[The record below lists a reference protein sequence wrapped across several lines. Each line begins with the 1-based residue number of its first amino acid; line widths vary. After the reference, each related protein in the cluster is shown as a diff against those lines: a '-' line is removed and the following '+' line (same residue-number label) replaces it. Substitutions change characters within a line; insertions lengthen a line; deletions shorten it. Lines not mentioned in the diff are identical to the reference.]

1 MTSANLSLGE
11 RLKNHR
17 TYINRTLWSSYI
29 ALPFLAAYFI
39 LGVIMMI
46 SRTINY
52 AARYNQSDAV
62 LYQEKLRAVS
72 RVLGVEQLGF
82 VFVIGIAVMFA
93 LQGFSYVFSTSKLD
107 FYLSQPTTRSQ
118 RIAKNYFDAITTF
131 LIIYVG
137 CEVIA
142 LIIAAC
148 MGAVGKYLYLSVL
161 IETIRA
167 FNLFFAFYNI
177 TVLAVMLSGT
187 LPIAILLTGCFAFIS
202 ILFAGE
208 LYFFKNIFYATF
220 SSAQPL
226 RVWFSPMYD
235 RFGVYVSL
243 VEELRSSNAMISSEY
258 MSGIMAS
265 IIPHEIDILVTGLI
279 AFVFVLIFARM
290 RQSEWAGK
298 GIVIRP
304 FRWLV
309 KIVVCVATGLGVGY
323 IVYLVYESVW
333 TTRLFT
339 QMCLIMVLATIV
351 AGCIAEVLLERN
363 IKKVFKGKAQTIM
376 ALAIVLLIFT
386 IFKGDLLGFD
396 SYVPAA
402 DKIESCAIAN
412 NGWQFNLYDRV
423 MYNGSISDDELMT
436 ITNTEDFVKLA
447 KAGMETRKIQQKN
460 YEEDI
465 YENLGY
471 DIQILYRLKSGR
483 KVYRYITVP
492 FKTVDTELARIID
505 SEEFKRGYFDIFNDD
520 AVRKLDNPA
529 LHNLSYESGGKSVA
543 TKNFVYEEF
552 SEAYRKDILENYSF
566 EYMST
571 HMPVGTVIYE
581 GNNDSYVYGN
591 LDVFDNYA
599 NTIAYLK
606 KLGIYKENKLNA
618 SDVREVKVDNYYPGY
633 DLETMPYSDVD
644 INVET
649 SHASYTDPEQIKEL
663 LSVIVESGYY
673 NPWYDYSLI
682 NDQYSVQVY
691 RNGEFDEHL
700 STYYSILKGK
710 VPQFVKEDTN

>member
-11 RLKNHR
+11 KIKNHR

-72 RVLGVEQLGF
+72 RVLGVEQFGF
-82 VFVIGIAVMFA
+82 VIVIGIAVMFA
-93 LQGFSYVFSTSKLD
+93 LQGFSYVFNTSKLD
-107 FYLSQPTTRSQ
+107 FYLSQPTTKAQ
-118 RIAKNYFDAITTF
+118 RIARNYIDAIITF
-131 LIIYVG
+131 LFMYVG
-137 CEVIA
+137 CEVVA

-148 MGAVGKYLYLSVL
+148 MGASGKYLYLSVL
-161 IETIRA
+161 IETVRA
-167 FNLFFAFYNI
+167 FNVFFAFYNI

-187 LPIAILLTGCFAFIS
+187 LPIAILLTGCFTFVS

-220 SSAQPL
+220 SPMQPL
-226 RVWFSPMYD
+226 KVWFSPLYD
-235 RFGVYVSL
+235 RFGIYASL
-243 VEELRSSNAMISSEY
+243 VVGLRSSNALISSEY
-258 MSGIMAS
+258 ISGVMAS
-265 IIPHEIDILVTGLI
+265 ILPHELDILVTGLI
-279 AFVFVLIFARM
+279 AFVFVLIFAKM

-309 KIVVCVATGLGVGY
+309 KIVVCVAAGLGVGY

-351 AGCIAEVLLERN
+351 TGCVAEVFLERN
-363 IKKVFKGKAQTIM
+363 IKKVFKGKAQTVM

-402 DKIESCAIAN
+402 DKIESCAIVN
-412 NGWQFNLYDRV
+412 NSSSFNICDV
-423 MYNGSISDDELMT
+423 MYNDGLYDPTSMT

-447 KAGMETRKIQQKN
+447 KAGMDTRKIQKKN
-460 YEEDI
+460 YDEDI

-471 DIQILYRLKSGR
+471 DIEILYRLKSGR
-483 KVYRYITVP
+483 IVYRYITVP

-520 AVRKLDNPA
+520 MVRELDNPA
-529 LHNLSYESGGKSVA
+529 LHNLSYDADGNSEA
-543 TKNFVYEEF
+543 TKNFSYEEF
-552 SEAYRKDILENYSF
+552 SEIYRKDVLENYSF
-566 EYMST
+566 EYMSK
-571 HMPVGTVIYE
+571 HMPIGSVTYE
-581 GNNDSYVYGN
+581 GNTNNFVYGN
-591 LDVFDNYA
+591 LDVFENYT

-606 KLGIYKENKLNA
+606 KLGIYTETKP
-618 SDVREVKVDNYYPGY
+618 DVSNIRELKVDNYFPGY
-633 DLETMPYSDVD
+633 DLETTSYSDVD
-644 INVET
+644 IDAET
-649 SHASYTDPEQIKEL
+649 VSASYTDPEQIKEL
-663 LSVIVESGYY
+663 LSVIVPSGYY

-682 NDQYSVQVY
+682 NDQYSVQMFM
-691 RNGEFDEHL
+691 NGGSSEY
-700 STYYSILKGK
+700 SSIYYSFLKGK